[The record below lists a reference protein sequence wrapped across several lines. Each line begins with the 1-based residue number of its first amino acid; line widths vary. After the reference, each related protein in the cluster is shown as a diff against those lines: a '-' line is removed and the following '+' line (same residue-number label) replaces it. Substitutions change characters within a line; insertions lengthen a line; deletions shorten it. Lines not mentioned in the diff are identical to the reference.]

1 MYFTLIYIPYPI
13 CWTYNSRINN
23 TLRCKNSFINR
34 KTNNK
39 LIFEND
45 FIISFIFRCD
55 FFFELFLLEN

>member
-1 MYFTLIYIPYPI
+1 MCIRD
-13 CWTYNSRINN
+13 SNN
-23 TLRCKNSFINR
+23 TLCCKNSFINR